1 MALVLT
7 LWPNTTLWPK
17 TGSAPGGAAVA
28 TADDQ
33 RRDAALAANALRAAA
48 ALRTE
53 ERASRDRTKSGW
65 TQVSRSPC
73 LQASI
78 MVFVIDRKRTDQVID
93 NVIRP
98 NLGLIIRRP
107 CDGTDAGWGRPVG
120 DRAPA

>member
-1 MALVLT
+1 
-7 LWPNTTLWPK
+7 
-17 TGSAPGGAAVA
+17 
-28 TADDQ
+28 
-33 RRDAALAANALRAAA
+33 
-48 ALRTE
+48 
-53 ERASRDRTKSGW
+53 
-65 TQVSRSPC
+65 
-73 LQASI
+73 